1 MKRLTVLSLFLC
13 LLLSACVSSAA
24 TVQEP
29 AAEPEKPPVSSGFV
43 AAPVTATVKE
53 DSSASAGKKTDPG
66 DLTPDPP
73 YAFDID
79 TMQPSDFGA
88 YFTGTYTCEN
98 ETYSLLS
105 GEPFQNEVFAIH
117 GAESGPT
124 VYVIAGVHG
133 DEEAAWQTGKLL
145 KKISLKAGS
154 LYIVAPANPWG
165 AAKVPKSRYTD
176 SKDLNRAFPGSA
188 TGTNAQ
194 RVAWAYYNDVKA
206 KKPDFVF
213 DLHEAVVIEE
223 GRDYL
228 GSSLI
233 YTDMSLFETRE
244 NGQYN
249 NLFMNV
255 VFATEAGE
263 LCSMPFRYFS
273 PGPEGSV
280 NRSISEGLH
289 IPVVTVETYRGYQ
302 MEERISD
309 QLAIVQYVLQQYG
322 MVD

>member
-1 MKRLTVLSLFLC
+1 MKKLTALFLLLC
-13 LLLSACVSSAA
+13 LLLSACGSDSPTA
-24 TVQEP
+24 QEP
-29 AAEPEKPPVSSGFV
+29 AAQPEAAAESTGFV
-43 AAPVTATVKE
+43 AAPITATVKGDT
-53 DSSASAGKKTDPG
+53 DSAEEKKSDPG

-73 YAFDID
+73 YSFDID
-79 TMQPSDFGA
+79 SMQPSDFGA
-88 YFTGTYTCEN
+88 YFTGSYACETEAYT
-98 ETYSLLS
+98 LLT
-105 GEPFQNEVFAIH
+105 GDAFENEVFVIR
-117 GAESGPT
+117 GAEAGPT
-124 VYVIAGVHG
+124 VYVVAGVHG

-145 KKISLKAGS
+145 KKISIKAGT

-165 AAKVPKSRYTD
+165 ASKTPKSRYTD
-176 SKDLNRAFPGSA
+176 KKDLNRSFPGSA

-194 RVAWAYYNDVKA
+194 RVAWAYYNDIKA
-206 KKPDFVF
+206 KAPDFVF

-233 YTDMSLFETRE
+233 YTDLSLFDSRE
-244 NGQYN
+244 NGQYS

-263 LCSMPFRYFS
+263 ICSMPFSYYS

-280 NRSISEGLH
+280 NRTISESLK

-309 QLAIVQYVLQQYG
+309 QLAIVQYVLRQYG